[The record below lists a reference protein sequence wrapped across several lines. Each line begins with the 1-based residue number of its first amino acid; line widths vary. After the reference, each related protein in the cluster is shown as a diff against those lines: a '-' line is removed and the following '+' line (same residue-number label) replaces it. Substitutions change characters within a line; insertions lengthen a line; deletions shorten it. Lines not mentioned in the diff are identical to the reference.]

1 MAKRPAPTASPPARP
16 SSRAKSL
23 NQMGYQPDVVRF
35 LKSSLTTPVSS
46 LFVLFVILESTA
58 TWAAEADGPLGAN
71 GRATLNEQSD
81 WLMLA
86 MGMLGGLV
94 IFLLGVERL
103 SVAFGRVGDE
113 RIKRWIDRFTSNV
126 WTGVL
131 TGAIACTVLDSS
143 SATIIMVIAMIRGG
157 LLTFEQ
163 SLGLVMGAN
172 IGTTIGAQIIAL
184 DIFGYAP
191 IFLLVGFLLMLLKR
205 TKRQESIG
213 IGLLGAGLIFFGLG
227 HLEDTVSP
235 LRHYRPFLDWVEA
248 LGTNRT
254 LGAFA
259 GCLTTLVIQ
268 SSSATIGIAIVMAK
282 ADIISVRAG
291 VAVMLGAEIGT
302 VSDTLVAS
310 VGRGREAIRCA
321 VFHFAFNLTT
331 VIVGLLLIDPLIWLA
346 ELFAPGPENNG
357 KHIARSIAN
366 AQVIFNVLGVL
377 TFMPFIPAIVQF
389 LSWLVPMR
397 GPIVDEQRESEPS
410 DYQI

>member
-1 MAKRPAPTASPPARP
+1 
-16 SSRAKSL
+16 
-23 NQMGYQPDVVRF
+23 MGV
-35 LKSSLTTPVSS
+35 
-46 LFVLFVILESTA
+46 
-58 TWAAEADGPLGAN
+58 
-71 GRATLNEQSD
+71 
-81 WLMLA
+81 
-86 MGMLGGLV
+86 LGGLV

-103 SVAFGRVGDE
+103 SEAFGRVGDK
-113 RIKRWIDRFTSNV
+113 RIKGWIDRFTSNV

-131 TGAIACTVLDSS
+131 TGAVVCTVLDSS

-163 SLGLVMGAN
+163 SLGIVMGAN

-191 IFLLVGFLLMLLKR
+191 IFMLVGFVLMLLKR
-205 TKRQESIG
+205 TKRQQSIG
-213 IGLLGAGLIFFGLG
+213 IGLVGAGLIFFGLG
-227 HLEDTVSP
+227 HLEHSVSP
-235 LRHYRPFLDWVEA
+235 LRNYQPFLDWVET

-259 GCLTTLVIQ
+259 GCMITLVIQ
-268 SSSATIGIAIVMAK
+268 SSSATVGIAIVMAK
-282 ADIISVRAG
+282 ADLISVRAG

-321 VFHFAFNLTT
+321 VFHLFFNLTT
-331 VIVGLLLIDPLIWLA
+331 VVVGLLLIEPLIWLA
-346 ELFAPGPENNG
+346 EFLAPGQDNG
-357 KHIARSIAN
+357 GQHVARSIAN

-377 TFMPFIPAIVQF
+377 AFIRFVPAIARLLV
-389 LSWLVPMR
+389 WLIPGR
-397 GPIVDEQRESEPS
+397 RPSLDETREPETV